1 MRRYCLPL
9 IIFALPLPTNAA
21 PSIGQ
26 LLNESQTQFPTI
38 YLPSVGQLSAS
49 KTNWQLPEDQGPGLR
64 VEQFHFTGNRAVPDA
79 VLQQA
84 FAAYVG
90 RDFTPRQ
97 IYSMTD
103 LVKQTYRQLDI
114 AATAEVPPQDV
125 IDGVV
130 TIQVREARFVGAE
143 LDYGFE
149 DHFNV
154 DLDRIQAV
162 AEHNVSS
169 NPPLRISEMERGQ
182 LLAIDLHGVA
192 VSGGHHPNDEGDQ
205 QLELWVENTPVYSG
219 TLDFNNSGNSDTGTQ
234 QLVLT
239 SLYSSP
245 FGRGG
250 ATYINAIKSEG
261 LNFASLAYRG
271 PIGYGGATFD
281 LQLGLLDAETAV
293 GSDNAQSYS
302 IGYRYPILRT
312 VPHNLFITALAER
325 RDLDSQIDTFDLTL
339 DGNRAFNGARL
350 TYSAQV
356 TLGTNDQPGA
366 DQQFGILSGFVD
378 YSRFYD
384 SGWRYSARLG
394 GQFASGNLN
403 TADQLIVSGT
413 DRLRGYGS
421 GEILADQGAIARLDL
436 SKRLGE
442 KLTLGSFIDYAAVRP
457 IKSLTNQTNL
467 GNVGLL
473 GRVRFS
479 PELALSLSVAEAL
492 KDSSGTTRRGDRQ
505 VYMNLSLSF

>member
-9 IIFALPLPTNAA
+9 LFLALPLSATAA

-26 LLNESQTQFPTI
+26 LLNESQAQFPSI

-49 KTNWQLPEDQGPGLR
+49 KANWQLPEDQGPGIR
-64 VEQFHFTGNRAVPDA
+64 VDQFHFVGNTSVPDT

-84 FAAYVG
+84 FAPYTG
-90 RDFTPRQ
+90 RDLTPRQ

-125 IDGVV
+125 VDGVV
-130 TIQVREARFVGAE
+130 TIEVHEARFAGVE

-154 DLDRIQAV
+154 DLERIQEV
-162 AEHNVSS
+162 AGYNVGN
-169 NPPLRISEMERGQ
+169 NPPLRIAEMERGQ

-192 VSGGHHPNDEGDQ
+192 VSGGHHPNAEGDQ
-205 QLELWVENTPVYSG
+205 LLELWVENTPVYSG
-219 TLDFNNSGNSDTGTQ
+219 TLDLNNSGNSDTGEQ

-245 FGRGG
+245 FDRGG

-271 PIGYGGATFD
+271 PLGYDGATFD
-281 LQLGLLDAETAV
+281 LQLGLLNADIAA
-293 GSDNAQSYS
+293 GGDNAQSYS

-312 VPHNLFITALAER
+312 VPHNLFVTALAER
-325 RDLDSQIDTFDLTL
+325 RDLGYNIDTLDLTL
-339 DGNRAFNGARL
+339 DGNKAFTGARL
-350 TYSAQV
+350 TYSAQL
-356 TLGTNDQPGA
+356 TLGQSDQKAEDG
-366 DQQFGILSGFVD
+366 QFGIVSGFVN

-384 SGWRYSARLG
+384 SGWRYSARLV
-394 GQFASGNLN
+394 GQLASEDLG
-403 TADQLIVSGT
+403 TSDRLIVTGK
-413 DRLRGYGS
+413 DGLRGYNS
-421 GEILADQGAIARLDL
+421 GELLADQGALFRLDL
-436 SKRLGE
+436 NKRVDD
-442 KLTLGSFIDYAAVRP
+442 KLTLGSFIDYASLRP
-457 IKSLTNQTNL
+457 VKSVSDQIILGNL
-467 GNVGLL
+467 GLQ
-473 GRVRFS
+473 GRFRLT
-479 PELALSLSVAEAL
+479 PELELSLSLAKTV
-492 KDSSGTTRRGDRQ
+492 KDSPGPTNQGDRQ
-505 VYMNLSLSF
+505 LYLNASFSF